1 MKYRAGVK
9 FQFSD
14 YSAKFYTSSAETVQA
29 MAGAHNIR
37 EKEESQQVTRL
48 RRFVKHPNYNEFLL
62 TADLASLEFVTPLTF
77 NGFVQERGFSLRF
90 LKNFENHV
98 IANLSTCT
106 FSR

>member
-1 MKYRAGVK
+1 
-9 FQFSD
+9 
-14 YSAKFYTSSAETVQA
+14 

-37 EKEESQQVTRL
+37 QKEESQQVTRL

-77 NGFVQERGFSLRF
+77 NGFVQERVYLCSAFE
-90 LKNFENHV
+90 NFDKKNHV
-98 IANLSTCT
+98 IANLSPCS